1 MHVGSRALPRRPIR
15 VHAALA
21 GRLAGRLADWR
32 LAVVAVPA
40 DVSQW
45 VSARGAAGR
54 RARVCR
60 HTDSKHGVC
69 PRAHVWG
76 PRRTRRRSS
85 ELGARDDSRDTA
97 GRLRTARGF
106 IRVCAKNHSRGMHA
120 ARGITVIA
128 RSKSKTWTEHG
139 TLHRRDRV
147 ATRSKDSAPHRC
159 ATWCAMRRVG
169 GGPRC
174 GPSFV
179 SHTEHQNESTRLDIL
194 SRLPPQSGMRG
205 HGTQRIQPQ
214 NSHRQASA
222 RAYARYEVRSSLH
235 ATGTL
240 ERHNTCTQFQCGP
253 NLPSHIGQSCQFSL
267 NQPQLRHRL
276 APPSLW
282 LARSLQRSFV
292 TGPARHVLHMR
303 KSPTPSL
310 RFSALCCCMA
320 SKSAC
325 S

>member
-1 MHVGSRALPRRPIR
+1 MLRKTAGSRFRRKCEEVWTAGWQQLLDRDRSTSSRGRHTCMHVGSRALPRRPIR

-40 DVSQW
+40 DVSQR

-147 ATRSKDSAPHRC
+147 AS
-159 ATWCAMRRVG
+159 
-169 GGPRC
+169 
-174 GPSFV
+174 
-179 SHTEHQNESTRLDIL
+179 
-194 SRLPPQSGMRG
+194 
-205 HGTQRIQPQ
+205 
-214 NSHRQASA
+214 
-222 RAYARYEVRSSLH
+222 
-235 ATGTL
+235 
-240 ERHNTCTQFQCGP
+240 
-253 NLPSHIGQSCQFSL
+253 
-267 NQPQLRHRL
+267 
-276 APPSLW
+276 
-282 LARSLQRSFV
+282 
-292 TGPARHVLHMR
+292 
-303 KSPTPSL
+303 
-310 RFSALCCCMA
+310 
-320 SKSAC
+320 
-325 S
+325 

>member
-76 PRRTRRRSS
+76 ARRTRRRSS
-85 ELGARDDSRDTA
+85 ELGAGDDSRDTA
-97 GRLRTARGF
+97 GRLRTTRGF

-169 GGPRC
+169 EAQAARAAGLL
-174 GPSFV
+174 SFRT
-179 SHTEHQNESTRLDIL
+179 TEHQNESTPRLDIW
-194 SRLPPQSGMRG
+194 SRGKAACA
-205 HGTQRIQPQ
+205 GTRSLLCQICLLAGRVNNQRRLGWGEGSPGKLGTI
-214 NSHRQASA
+214 AGE
-222 RAYARYEVRSSLH
+222 ARY
-235 ATGTL
+235 
-240 ERHNTCTQFQCGP
+240 RHQPGDTRVGSAHPKGGGRARPEPPICA
-253 NLPSHIGQSCQFSL
+253 QSAFSL
-267 NQPQLRHRL
+267 
-276 APPSLW
+276 APRR
-282 LARSLQRSFV
+282 A
-292 TGPARHVLHMR
+292 GPVSCPRTAAA
-303 KSPTPSL
+303 
-310 RFSALCCCMA
+310 F
-320 SKSAC
+320 
-325 S
+325 